1 MKVLLISPLP
11 PPAGGIASWTKRYLA
26 SETAMANEVD
36 IVNIAVMGKRAENFT
51 GKKTILEEAKRLLS
65 FVRELK
71 KKLKEKQFDIVHLN
85 SSCSKTGLIRDVIA
99 AFIVK
104 KSRTK
109 LLVHFRCDVTYM
121 LRSKLSVMLFRWLV
135 KISDCVLTLNT
146 VSHKFISE
154 HCKKESMVVSNFIS
168 DEFEKELAQK
178 KEIKEKAENFLFVG
192 HVTEAKGCDLICK
205 LAEKFPQKTFTL
217 VGVISESI
225 QNMNRAE
232 NVIFKG
238 ELPLSQVKQEY
249 LLADAFLFPTHTEG
263 FPNVV
268 AEAMACGM
276 PIITTPVGAIPD
288 MLEKDGGIILPVG
301 DEEAFVKA
309 IEEIDSPSL
318 RQSMSEFNQSKVES
332 CYTIKKVMER
342 LFEIYKSC

>member
-26 SETAMANEVD
+26 SEKALANEVD
-36 IVNIAVMGKRAENFT
+36 IVNIAVSGKRVQNFT
-51 GKKTILEEAKRLLS
+51 GKKAIFEEAKRLFS
-65 FVRELK
+65 IMHDLK
-71 KKLKEKQFDIVHLN
+71 KKLKEKRFDIVHLN

-99 AFIVK
+99 AHIVK

-121 LRSKLSVMLFRWLV
+121 LRSKLSVMLFKRLV
-135 KISDCVLTLNT
+135 KISDCILTLNSI
-146 VSHKFISE
+146 SHKYILE
-154 HCKKESMVVSNFIS
+154 NCKKESIVVSNFIS
-168 DEFEKELAQK
+168 DEFAKELTKK
-178 KEIKEKAENFLFVG
+178 KEITETAENFLFVG

-217 VGVISESI
+217 VGVISDSI
-225 QNMNRAE
+225 VSMNKAD
-232 NVIFKG
+232 NVVFKG
-238 ELPLSQVKQEY
+238 ELPLDKVKQEY
-249 LLADAFLFPTHTEG
+249 LLADVFLFPTHTEG

-268 AEAMACGM
+268 TEAMACGM

-288 MLEKDGGIILPVG
+288 MIEKEGGFLLPVG
-301 DEEAFVKA
+301 DEEAFLKA
-309 IEEIDSPSL
+309 IEEIDSQQI
-318 RQSMSEFNQSKVES
+318 RQSMSLFNQSKVANS
-332 CYTIKKVMER
+332 YIIDKVMER